1 MIAYIDIVSG
11 ISGDMFLAS
20 LIDAGFP
27 LKKLR
32 EEVDKLGIEVN
43 IEAKKVKDVVEGTS
57 LKIYSSDKKFR
68 NLKDISKI
76 IDESEIDKDI
86 KEKAKKI
93 FKEIAKVEAKIH
105 GIAIEKVHFH
115 ELGAVD
121 TIVDIVGTLI
131 ALKYL
136 KIEKLYSSPPIL
148 GRGKVKCEHGIIPL
162 PAPATLELLKG
173 KPVIF
178 SSLEGETT
186 TPTGA
191 ALLGLAEFAFPEIE
205 VKKIGY
211 GMGAKKL
218 AIPNFL
224 RIVIGKEV
232 DEEGIYMI
240 ETNIDNMNPEFFP
253 YLIEKI
259 IKSGA
264 KDAFILPAIM
274 KKGRIG
280 GLLKVLATDDKIE
293 EIKKIIFEETTT
305 LGIRYYKVKR
315 DILEREIRKIETKY
329 GEVNVKI
336 GYYNGKIVSI
346 SPEYEDCRKIAE
358 KRKIPLKEI
367 YEEAKRI
374 ALWEQF

>member
-240 ETNIDNMNPEFFP
+240 ETNIDNMNPEFF
-253 YLIEKI
+253 
-259 IKSGA
+259 
-264 KDAFILPAIM
+264 
-274 KKGRIG
+274 
-280 GLLKVLATDDKIE
+280 
-293 EIKKIIFEETTT
+293 
-305 LGIRYYKVKR
+305 
-315 DILEREIRKIETKY
+315 
-329 GEVNVKI
+329 
-336 GYYNGKIVSI
+336 
-346 SPEYEDCRKIAE
+346 
-358 KRKIPLKEI
+358 
-367 YEEAKRI
+367 
-374 ALWEQF
+374 